1 MKYFMLNLD
10 MFMSFYV
17 HTFFNLL
24 DRLIF
29 MIKIIFFSAFVH
41 YRFYPVIEIY
51 LYGNLLSY
59 QPITEPRRLRQ
70 LHRKLTSNLPIHPPI
85 LIPLSLI

>member
-10 MFMSFYV
+10 MFMGFYV

-29 MIKIIFFSAFVH
+29 MIKIIFFQLLYITVFIRSLK
-41 YRFYPVIEIY
+41 YTCMEIC
-51 LYGNLLSY
+51 LAIS
-59 QPITEPRRLRQ
+59 QSESQ
-70 LHRKLTSNLPIHPPI
+70 LHRKSTSNLPIHPPI
-85 LIPLSLI
+85 LIFLSLI